1 MVVNMSETIT
11 LEDKIEKLESE
22 IQKLKTEL
30 SIAIEYYA
38 EVREFLN
45 DLLQLAKTNEMK
57 KQELE
62 YSKPISILESTS
74 SIQNTK
80 SKSRIDQL
88 MDRCINLIFAD
99 YKQQSEKR

>member
-1 MVVNMSETIT
+1 MSEVKNVT
-11 LEDKIEKLESE
+11 LEDKIQKLESE
-22 IQKLKTEL
+22 IERLKVEL
-30 SIAIEYYA
+30 SIALEFYG

-45 DLLQLAKTNEMK
+45 DLLNLAKTNELK

-80 SKSRIDQL
+80 SKSRIDMML
-88 MDRCINLIFAD
+88 EKCIDLVFKD
-99 YKQQSEKR
+99 YREQAKGA